1 MSIESLESKILD
13 LENELMSIR
22 HSMKFY
28 KDKLLSVE
36 SNLIN
41 VKLQKESALEELR
54 ILKNTRDYNLPTD
67 RELDIERFKIAYLDI
82 IKKI

>member
-22 HSMKFY
+22 HSIKFY

-36 SNLIN
+36 SNLIS
-41 VKLQKESALEELR
+41 VKLQKESALEELK
-54 ILKNTRDYNLPTD
+54 ILKNTLDYNLPTD
-67 RELDIERFKIAYLDI
+67 RELDIERFKIAHLDI